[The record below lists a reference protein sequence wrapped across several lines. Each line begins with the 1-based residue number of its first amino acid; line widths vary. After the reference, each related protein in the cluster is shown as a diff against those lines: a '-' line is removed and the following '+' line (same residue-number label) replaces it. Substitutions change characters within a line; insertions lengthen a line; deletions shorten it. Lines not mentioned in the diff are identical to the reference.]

1 MAGIL
6 TGNPGRLGKPGKFAV
21 VITLILLSISL
32 AYALNAGNI
41 DLIYYNTTT
50 HKPVYEVQFLTTPL
64 AYETGK
70 TPKIIMYGAGTNFS
84 FVVTNYESSKGGVV
98 VKLVNVYDGTERVV
112 GYLTNKESSKVFTVS
127 NLYPGYWKIVIVGT
141 SGLPTWDMSSA
152 AAPTNAGPHEIEI
165 VGNPKLVIALLNP
178 SRNVTIGDYARI
190 MVEVKGLYGTTNVSV
205 VVKGQHELTY
215 SRVLGGANGNV
226 WTLNVPTDKL
236 GVGKCEVTVRAMG
249 ITGNLT
255 FNVVPVKVNESVN
268 GSVNESTN
276 RSVNA
281 SKIGMNV
288 SKTNVSVNSAVNAT
302 RTGINASSIN
312 MTNTTNTTK
321 KAMKTANVT
330 ANQSVNQSANK
341 SREQSKEARTS
352 RSIKTPGFEAIAAV
366 LCISA
371 AVLLR
376 RFKL

>member
-1 MAGIL
+1 MTGIL
-6 TGNPGRLGKPGKFAV
+6 TGNPGRLGKLGKFAI

-112 GYLTNKESSKVFTVS
+112 GWLNKGEPAKTFTVS

-141 SGLPTWDMSSA
+141 NGLPTWDMSSA
-152 AAPTNAGPHEIEI
+152 AAPTNAGPHEIQI
-165 VGNPKLVIALLNP
+165 VGSPKLVIALLNP

-255 FNVVPVKVNESVN
+255 FNVVPVKVAVNESVN
-268 GSVNESTN
+268 KSTN
-276 RSVNA
+276 MSVNA

-288 SKTNVSVNSAVNAT
+288 SKTNVSVNSTVNAT
-302 RTGINASSIN
+302 RTGINATSIN
-312 MTNTTNTTK
+312 ITNTTNTTK
-321 KAMKTANVT
+321 KAMKNVT
-330 ANQSVNQSANK
+330 ANQSVNQSTNK
-341 SREQSKEARTS
+341 SREQSKGTKTS